1 MTTTITIKDKAVNAT
16 YQNVTGLTGGAGVDA
31 VFDVVKTNGV
41 YTASLDSLAA
51 SAGSGYVA
59 GDTITILGSALGGVN
74 GTNNLILT
82 VATVGTAGKIATFG
96 AVGTGRVGDGTVDVA
111 VDVTGTTGIDTYTL
125 NGASSEYTIT
135 KAADKITAVSTVAT
149 NVTFTLADHERVVF
163 DNKGIDLFKFDETNF
178 KDEVAALKLIDNFV
192 SEFDEL
198 KVIYKPKIYDKII
211 SFYSEKPIE
220 VHGYASRDA
229 DPSAII
235 TGGYSPC
242 NGFGDGTRG
251 QYNQCLSQARA
262 NKIADMLKK
271 RLPFLNFVGV
281 GHGETDKFNGVGWTP
296 QKTRINNKDTALNRR
311 FQVFLPTYELKNIP
325 KDEVFNV
332 QTPK

>member
-16 YQNVTGLTGGAGVDA
+16 YQNVTGLTGGAGIDA

-59 GDTITILGSALGGVN
+59 GDTITILGSTLGGVN

-82 VATVGTAGKIATFG
+82 VATVGAAGKIATFG

-111 VDVTGTTGIDTYTL
+111 VDVTGTAGVDTYTL

-163 DNKGIDLFKFDETNF
+163 DNKGIAFDAAGRAG
-178 KDEVAALKLIDNFV
+178 DVYALLAAALGTADVTNGYKGIGIYLADNGWTNKELATALLATDTYKTDAGGV
-192 SEFDEL
+192 SNETFI
-198 KVIYKPKIYDKII
+198 KHVYKN
-211 SFYSEKPIE
+211 
-220 VHGYASRDA
+220 VVGTDA
-229 DPSAII
+229 
-235 TGGYSPC
+235 TLTQVTEYTTWMT
-242 NGFGDGTRG
+242 N
-251 QYNQCLSQARA
+251 NNLSQADVLVA
-262 NKIADMLKK
+262 ASELVEFETTIGLAGLATTGIEYT
-271 RLPFLNFVGV
+271 PFV
-281 GHGETDKFNGVGWTP
+281 
-296 QKTRINNKDTALNRR
+296 A
-311 FQVFLPTYELKNIP
+311 
-325 KDEVFNV
+325 
-332 QTPK
+332 